1 MTSYERAKAK
11 IEKLG
16 GIEKAKEKREE
27 LKSNFFN
34 QGAYISLD
42 IYIGIFERHN
52 ATISHISQV

>member
-1 MTSYERAKAK
+1 MTSYERAKSK
-11 IEKLG
+11 IDKLG

-52 ATISHISQV
+52 APISQV

>member
-1 MTSYERAKAK
+1 MTSYERAKSK
-11 IEKLG
+11 IDKLG

-27 LKSNFFN
+27 LKRNFFN

-52 ATISHISQV
+52 APISQV

>member
-16 GIEKAKEKREE
+16 GIDKAKEKREE
-27 LKSNFFN
+27 LKNNFFN

-52 ATISHISQV
+52 ALISQV

>member
-27 LKSNFFN
+27 LKRNFFN

-42 IYIGIFERHN
+42 IYIGIFERGEGK
-52 ATISHISQV
+52 

>member
-27 LKSNFFN
+27 LKCNFFN

-52 ATISHISQV
+52 ALIPQV